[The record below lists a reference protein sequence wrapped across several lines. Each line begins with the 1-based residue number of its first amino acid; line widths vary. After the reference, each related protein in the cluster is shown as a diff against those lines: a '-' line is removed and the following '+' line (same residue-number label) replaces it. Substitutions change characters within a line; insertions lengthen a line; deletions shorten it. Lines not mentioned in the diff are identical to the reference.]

1 MTFGH
6 GRGRARAIAALTLVP
21 LLGLTACQ
29 SEKAGTTVLIAAL
42 HHATPDALGN
52 IPDHHDP
59 ASRVFTNDQGYQVVL
74 RQGYFVLTAVEIIR
88 APAAN
93 VPSAFSG
100 FGTLLLPA
108 AVAHSMGSP
117 TRLGA
122 PNVIDLLG
130 ADLTAREMGHIEPPP
145 GTYDKLRITWGPAD
159 DDAGFL
165 PTDFD
170 MVDHALQLAGRAIK
184 GTDTL
189 DFVVSDAGIDS
200 VEVDFSTAAA
210 HAPSPWLG
218 VDGTRLVLGSGEQ
231 ATVGV
236 GMIYDKWFNGV
247 DFKTMSTEARH
258 DRVLANIRASL
269 GYHPIGTGHSHAPAT
284 WPTRPE

>member
-6 GRGRARAIAALTLVP
+6 GRGRARAITALTLVP
-21 LLGLTACQ
+21 LLGLAACQ

-59 ASRVFTNDQGYQVVL
+59 ESRVFTNDQGYQVVL

-88 APAAN
+88 APAAT
-93 VPSAFSG
+93 VPAAFSG
-100 FGTLLLPA
+100 FSTLLLPA
-108 AVAHSMGSP
+108 AVAHTMGSP

-130 ADLTAREMGHIEPPP
+130 ADLTARDLGHIEPPP
-145 GTYDKLRITWGPAD
+145 GTYDKLRITWGPAEV
-159 DDAGFL
+159 DAGFL

-218 VDGTRLVLGSGEQ
+218 VDGARLVLGSGEQ